1 MRILH
6 VGKYYAP
13 QRGGIERCTQD
24 LAEWAVAHG
33 HAVAALVHQPAG
45 VVRASAERIGG
56 VEVVRAGCIAAPLYT
71 PLSPAFALHLSRL
84 LERFRPDVLH
94 LHLPNPSAFWALTLP
109 AARRLPWVAHWH
121 AEVPTDTPDWRLRA
135 AYRVYRPFEQALLA
149 RSAAIVT
156 TSEAYA
162 TASRALAP
170 WRARTRAIPLG
181 IGDAAVAQAGPPEWP
196 AGAGVCLLA
205 VGRLSAYKGFDVLLE
220 ALARCADG
228 RLVLIGQGE
237 EAPRL
242 QTLAARLGVVDRVRF
257 AGAVDDATLSA
268 AYAAADLVVLPS
280 LDRGEAFGVV
290 LLEAMRAGRAVI
302 ASDVAGSGI
311 SSVVGADAGV
321 LVPPGDAAALADT
334 IAALAADPARRRLL
348 GEAGRTRW
356 RERFTLVHAADPFLA
371 LYAEVLA
378 TR

>member
-33 HAVAALVHQPAG
+33 HAAAALVHQPAG
-45 VVRASAERIGG
+45 VLRGAAERIGE
-56 VEVVRAGCIAAPLYT
+56 VEVVRAGCVAAPLYT
-71 PLSPAFALHLSRL
+71 PLSPAFPLHLARL
-84 LERFRPDVLH
+84 LDRFRPDLLH

-135 AYRVYRPFEQALLA
+135 AYRVYRPFEQTLLA

-162 TASRALAP
+162 AASRALAP
-170 WRARTRAIPLG
+170 WRAKTRAIPLG
-181 IGDAAVAQAGPPEWP
+181 IGEAVAAPAAPPDWP
-196 AGAGVCLLA
+196 AGTGLRLLA

-220 ALARCADG
+220 ALARCADA

-242 QTLAARLGVVDRVRF
+242 QALAARLGVVDRVRF
-257 AGAVDDATLSA
+257 AGAVDDAGLSA

-280 LDRGEAFGVV
+280 LDRGEAFGMV

-311 SSVVGADAGV
+311 SSVVGSDAGM
-321 LVPPGDAAALADT
+321 LVPPGDAAALAAA
-334 IAALAADPARRRLL
+334 IAALAADPARRRAL
-348 GEAGRTRW
+348 GEAGQARW
-356 RERFTLVHAADPFLA
+356 RVRFMLAHAADPFLA

-378 TR
+378 AR

>member
-1 MRILH
+1 VRILH

-45 VVRASAERIGG
+45 VVRGAVERIGG

-71 PLSPAFALHLSRL
+71 PLSPAFALHLARL
-84 LERFRPDVLH
+84 IERFRPDVLH
-94 LHLPNPSAFWALTLP
+94 LHLPNPSVFWALTLP
-109 AARRLPWVAHWH
+109 AARRLPWIAHWH

-228 RLVLIGQGE
+228 RLLLIGQGE

-268 AYAAADLVVLPS
+268 AYAGADLVVLPS

-334 IAALAADPARRRLL
+334 IAALAADPARRRVL

-356 RERFTLVHAADPFLA
+356 RERFTLAHAADPFLA